1 MTVYYIDTCIWRDFA
16 EDRTD
21 GSRPLGEWA
30 RAFLKKAFADRHP
43 LVWSVVVE
51 QELTSVPHRSYILK
65 VRREFEVAG
74 LIVTVSHTYEQ
85 LREAAI
91 LSRDLRVP
99 LDDALHAVLA
109 RDADA
114 VLVTRDTHF
123 QRLRAAVL
131 SAAPEELL

>member
-1 MTVYYIDTCIWRDFA
+1 MVLYYLDTCIWRDFA
-16 EDRTD
+16 ENRTD

-30 RAFLKKAFADRHP
+30 RAFLKKAFADRHS

-51 QELTSVPHRSYILK
+51 RELTGVPQHSHILK
-65 VRREFEVAG
+65 IRQEFEAAG
-74 LIVTVSHTYEQ
+74 LIVTVSHTYAQ
-85 LREAAI
+85 LREGAI

-114 VLVTRDTHF
+114 VLVTRDAHF
-123 QRLRAAVL
+123 QRLRAVVL
-131 SAAPEELL
+131 SAAPEEFL